1 MGPYL
6 QCSVL
11 GVFFP
16 VLLMLLSTYQT
27 RYTVDMDAV
36 SEVKSRLSIEDIV
49 SEYVELKRSGR
60 NFKGLSPFTHEKTAS
75 FMVSPEKQI
84 WHDFSSGKGGNVFSF
99 VMEVEG
105 MTFREALEHLARK
118 AGVDLTQYDSRP
130 RPRADDT
137 KRLYDMHSI
146 AAQYYQRE
154 LTKAEE
160 ALQYVRNKRGFDKQ
174 TILDFKIGYAP
185 RTANSLVRLLI
196 GRGYTQADIK
206 KAGLGTMRRTGFSDM
221 FVDRLMIPLADAQG
235 RIVAF
240 TARLLSENP
249 DAPKYLNTPATPIYD
264 KSRLV
269 FGLHLAKETI
279 HKEKFVVVVEGN
291 LDVIA
296 SYQAGVKN
304 VVAVSGTALTQY
316 HFKTLQRFTPD
327 IRLCF
332 DQDAAGQS
340 AAERSIVT
348 AQQLGIEASIVTIK
362 GAKDPDE
369 LIKNDKKLWVSA
381 IQNQTYMIDWLFQKL
396 KSEQDLQTAQ
406 GKRHFTDEAAKVIAR
421 ATDPVEREH
430 YIKLLSEEA
439 ATSIS
444 SIMSKLQ
451 QQVGQKKPKKQIKR
465 TAEVETEDTRE
476 SRLKQQHFLALL
488 YGLRADES
496 VKQFFDLPTTV
507 FEQEALRIY
516 EILKT
521 GVELKDSDDY
531 GKMVVLLFEETYQN
545 KDSAELLYQLQSLA
559 HRLVRLYAKQK
570 RQDISKQLDSAE
582 ELSEEEQHHLLSEVK
597 ALDELLSRF

>member
-1 MGPYL
+1 
-6 QCSVL
+6 
-11 GVFFP
+11 
-16 VLLMLLSTYQT
+16 
-27 RYTVDMDAV
+27 MDAV

-60 NFKGLSPFTHEKTAS
+60 NFKGLSPFTNEKTAS

-84 WHDFSSGKGGNVFSF
+84 WHDFSSGKGGNIFSF
-99 VMEVEG
+99 IMEVEG

-118 AGVDLTQYDSRP
+118 AGVDLSQYDSRP
-130 RPRADDT
+130 RPRTDDT
-137 KRLYDMHSI
+137 KLLYDMHMI
-146 AAQYYQRE
+146 ATQYYQRE
-154 LTKAEE
+154 LTKARE

-185 RTANSLVRLLI
+185 KSGSSLVRLLI
-196 GRGYTQADIK
+196 SKGFTQADIK
-206 KAGLGTMRRTGFSDM
+206 KAGLGTMRRSGFSDM

-240 TARLLSENP
+240 TARLLSDNP

-296 SYQAGVKN
+296 SSQAGVKN

-316 HFKTLQRFTPD
+316 HFKTLRRFTPD

-332 DQDAAGQS
+332 DQDAAGQA

-348 AQQLGIEASIVTIK
+348 AQQLGIEASIVTIS

-369 LIKNDKKLWVSA
+369 LIKKDKSLWVEA
-381 IQNQTYMIDWLFQKL
+381 IQLQSYMIDWLLEKL
-396 KSEQDLQTAQ
+396 KQQQDLQTAQ
-406 GKRHFTDEAAKVIAR
+406 GKRHFTDEAATVIAR
-421 ATDPVEREH
+421 ITDPVEREH
-430 YIKLLSEEA
+430 YIKQLSEETT
-439 ATSIS
+439 TSID
-444 SIMSKLQ
+444 SIMSKLEQ
-451 QQVGQKKPKKQIKR
+451 LDGLKKPKKQIKK
-465 TAEVETEDTRE
+465 TVALESETLRE

-488 YGLRADES
+488 YGLRSHKLARR
-496 VKQFFDLPTTV
+496 FFDLPDSLLD
-507 FEQEALRIY
+507 QEANKIY
-516 EILKT
+516 QYLKT
-521 GVELKDSDDY
+521 DVELKDSDDY

-559 HRLVRLYAKQK
+559 HRLVRQYAKQK

-582 ELSEEEQHHLLSEVK
+582 ELSEKKQHRLLSEVK
-597 ALDELLSRF
+597 TLDELLSRF